1 MNILDLCNYRLSQ
14 LDIHTR
20 RTGDTNAHS
29 TSHEY
34 YQHTTINHQ
43 ALMTTHETL
52 RMPLNTRSAVPT
64 HRYLTRDTILNAT
77 SPSPESEL
85 LKSIRSAL
93 RGSRRGTESFVTS
106 LTFVA
111 SNESTGEE
119 MRGLITADRA
129 RPEPRFRHPGTKDT

>member
-1 MNILDLCNYRLSQ
+1 
-14 LDIHTR
+14 
-20 RTGDTNAHS
+20 
-29 TSHEY
+29 
-34 YQHTTINHQ
+34 
-43 ALMTTHETL
+43 MTTHENL
-52 RMPLNTRSAVPT
+52 SVPLNARSAVPT
-64 HRYLTRDTILNAT
+64 DRYFTRNTTLNAS
-77 SPSPESEL
+77 SPGPESEL